1 MAKILEFMQTA
12 NGRIVTSIL
21 LALGLASL
29 LRMSF
34 KNANM
39 VIINGPPVE
48 QTDGKIFSFDNK
60 CYSYKTVVTS
70 CKNMENNKEQLA
82 S

>member
-1 MAKILEFMQTA
+1 MPKILDFMQTA

-39 VIINGPPVE
+39 VIINGPPID
-48 QTDGKIFSFDNK
+48 QTDDKIFSFDNK
-60 CYSYKTVVTS
+60 CYSYKTVMTS
-70 CKNMENNKEQLA
+70 CKNMENNKDNM
-82 S
+82 